1 MIENH
6 QRSAVISTTISNA
19 SMGLQTVIKVDRF
32 NNFVIIIIIIVIT
45 ISKFSNLI
53 GHQQA

>member
-1 MIENH
+1 MFRDIIET
-6 QRSAVISTTISNA
+6 AKEITI
-19 SMGLQTVIKVDRF
+19 
-32 NNFVIIIIIIVIT
+32 VIIIITT